1 MNSQIL
7 TNLTPLSYIRVWLL
21 SRALLSCIQLISIG
35 RSRPSSRL
43 PAKIEFSGHGEGSHM
58 FKAQQGGAAKTKHSL
73 ANKSLHF
80 YDWTQ
85 LSPGLA
91 QRFKICLKEGL
102 AYWYDGKASLALI
115 LCTLLAIIFNEV
127 MPKSLRVM
135 DRFRRFQGHR
145 RLYYVDAFNSFW
157 RLAYRSRHAGS
168 TGHFDA
174 VWIINGCK
182 RKDELTV
189 KCQSGSLALLLRQP
203 GNLFRWGTSWDG
215 WCSQIL
221 AFFQKLLIFQFKE
234 HESTCESSKRCNQNP
249 SYLLGVSEILL
260 RSTFLEPWKV
270 VLNDVLIILLS

>member
-1 MNSQIL
+1 MSIL
-7 TNLTPLSYIRVWLL
+7 YAYI
-21 SRALLSCIQLISIG
+21 I
-35 RSRPSSRL
+35 
-43 PAKIEFSGHGEGSHM
+43 
-58 FKAQQGGAAKTKHSL
+58 
-73 ANKSLHF
+73 
-80 YDWTQ
+80 
-85 LSPGLA
+85 
-91 QRFKICLKEGL
+91 L

-182 RKDELTV
+182 RKDDLAV

-203 GNLFRWGTSWDG
+203 GNLFRWGTSWEG
-215 WCSQIL
+215 WMVFPDPRLFSEAVDFSNSRSMKVPANQVNAAIKIL
-221 AFFQKLLIFQFKE
+221 HTFWGCQKSFSDPPFLSLERWFSTMFLSFCFLKKGCKMFFCFE
-234 HESTCESSKRCNQNP
+234 
-249 SYLLGVSEILL
+249 
-260 RSTFLEPWKV
+260 
-270 VLNDVLIILLS
+270 